1 MAGRM
6 LLFLGILLL
15 LKVNGQEE
23 TERPI
28 DVVLEDAE
36 PDTTILFPWFSGTS
50 ESSAVCLCENVDY
63 ANFLVSQRPLES
75 LFSSFSLVTLRLC
88 PSRPSCL

>member
-1 MAGRM
+1 MRANMAGRM
-6 LLFLGILLL
+6 LLFMGILLL

-50 ESSAVCLCENVDY
+50 EKY
-63 ANFLVSQRPLES
+63 S
-75 LFSSFSLVTLRLC
+75 LSL
-88 PSRPSCL
+88 